1 MAFAVLIHFMDEKP
15 EVRVKLTQLL
25 EDRSAGILLG
35 RVAQGPG
42 ALNPPPH

>member
-25 EDRSAGILLG
+25 EDRSAAIL
-35 RVAQGPG
+35 PG
-42 ALNPPPH
+42 SLVQVRGS